1 VEGIFIKIKASVVL
15 VIVML
20 LMSLLPMNALAN
32 GTAEVN
38 SGTKEANS
46 VLSSYLLATQK
57 GDIKQMVALSNDSR
71 VSPDASIVE
80 FYTEILNKQSEQLA
94 DYKILSQEVLSP
106 TSYKF
111 IAELTFKNG
120 DSSQVPFTLSN
131 DSGQWKVILT
141 PNSLEDSKYKVIKGE
156 NLITGISPKT
166 PTAPT
171 TTSQELVPQAL
182 TPLCSWSFTGLTTTM
197 YSINSFNVNSVYSQV
212 LVQGG
217 QAPSAGYSFT
227 PNISYAVVQP
237 HTYGDTVWGY
247 AWHSGTGIYSFVING
262 QSLTFSNAKMRFSMS
277 FTGDKVDG
285 SGNVYNN

>member
-1 VEGIFIKIKASVVL
+1 MEIKASVVL

-111 IAELTFKNG
+111 IAELTFN
-120 DSSQVPFTLSN
+120 PIN
-131 DSGQWKVILT
+131 
-141 PNSLEDSKYKVIKGE
+141 IKKKE
-156 NLITGISPKT
+156 
-166 PTAPT
+166 
-171 TTSQELVPQAL
+171 ELQ
-182 TPLCSWSFTGLTTTM
+182 
-197 YSINSFNVNSVYSQV
+197 
-212 LVQGG
+212 
-217 QAPSAGYSFT
+217 
-227 PNISYAVVQP
+227 
-237 HTYGDTVWGY
+237 
-247 AWHSGTGIYSFVING
+247 
-262 QSLTFSNAKMRFSMS
+262 
-277 FTGDKVDG
+277 
-285 SGNVYNN
+285 